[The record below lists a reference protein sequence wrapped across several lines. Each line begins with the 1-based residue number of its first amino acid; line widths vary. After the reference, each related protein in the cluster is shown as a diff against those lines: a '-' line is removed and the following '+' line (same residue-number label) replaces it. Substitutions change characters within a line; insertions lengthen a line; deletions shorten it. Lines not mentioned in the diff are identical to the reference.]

1 MELNEFLNRIHMVQP
16 AVELLKQLAASESMK
31 ENQYLQNKM
40 LYKTNRQE
48 FYEKVK
54 LHKDYRLQFLYY
66 FCRMGAEAYEDY
78 KEREIG
84 DEIFNDTFYDLT
96 LWCENCFQE
105 YGEYGINEYDWFF
118 RHFDLQ
124 IFRLGRLEFEKTGSP
139 WEIHGVD
146 WKIKKD
152 DPIIC
157 VHIPQGEKLILKA
170 VEHSLKKGKNFWGE
184 DLPYLCHS
192 WLLYPKLKEVLSEK
206 SNILQFQKY
215 FQIVD
220 VDFEEKEA
228 EWRIFGRLEKNPKK
242 YPESTTLQKNAKSYL
257 QSGKKLGNGLGV
269 PQEL

>member
-1 MELNEFLNRIHMVQP
+1 M
-16 AVELLKQLAASESMK
+16 
-31 ENQYLQNKM
+31 
-40 LYKTNRQE
+40 
-48 FYEKVK
+48 
-54 LHKDYRLQFLYY
+54 
-66 FCRMGAEAYEDY
+66 
-78 KEREIG
+78 
-84 DEIFNDTFYDLT
+84 
-96 LWCENCFQE
+96 WCENCFQE

-242 YPESTTLQKNAKSYL
+242 YPESTTLQKC
-257 QSGKKLGNGLGV
+257 KKLSSVREKNLNGAGSSAGTLRLKLTRMG
-269 PQEL
+269 